1 MEKWDKVISQ
11 KLLHVKWSKQ
21 WCLWYKDH
29 RKYLF
34 YKMKSFHF
42 PDADNFETA
51 FSVSD

>member
-1 MEKWDKVISQ
+1 MLSGLSSGVCGIKVTENI
-11 KLLHVKWSKQ
+11 
-21 WCLWYKDH
+21 
-29 RKYLF
+29 F